1 MITTFKTGN
10 SSFSRLFK
18 SLWEKSYGDPRVCIA
33 VLDGPVDI
41 AHPVL
46 KGANIDQLD
55 TLVSNNSNANG
66 IASQHGTH
74 VTSVLFGQPQ
84 SPVQG
89 IVPSCKGIILP
100 IYADAQNGTSIS
112 CSQVDLA
119 RAITQAVQK
128 GAHIINIS
136 GGEITPSGK
145 ADPLLENAIQYCKDS
160 NVLVVAAAGNEGC
173 NCLHIPAAL
182 PSVLAV
188 GAMDENGNPD
198 THSNW
203 GKVYTEQGILASGK
217 DIMGAIPGGGTAV
230 KSGTSFATPLVSGT
244 AALLLS
250 LQLQQGEKPN
260 PHAIREILLKSAVSC
275 EEKTPGECK
284 RFLRGKIN
292 PSGALQYILKSEESK
307 ESSLKDVSEDKMR
320 LSENKPV
327 DDRVNVSPHYIPDI
341 GQKPEIELDAIF
353 LENTCKKCTIN
364 KPLQG
369 TTANLYSNPN
379 KIQRSQ
385 QMDHINQKL
394 EQENL
399 VQEEITPSEQAVE
412 SSPNGSL
419 PNTEATV
426 SAVDEAIVPQAP
438 PSVIS
443 SAEPVNHQKT
453 SVMPGTIKPS
463 DSDSGSLVYALGKL
477 GVDFGTDTRRDWFNI
492 VMNRHDASV
501 GVPED
506 NSKLLEYMTL
516 KPYAAASAVWTL
528 NLDATPVYAIEP
540 QGAFGEPA
548 YELLRAFLAK
558 QIDHEASF
566 GGDFSR
572 VVVPG
577 IIQGNVTLRSGQ
589 VVPKI
594 APDLRGL
601 EQVIF
606 EEQNGGGGNIEKINQ
621 IYFRFFYELRNL
633 GVTPQDRA
641 KNSMTIY
648 SLNGLTPLML
658 GKDENSSFELERV
671 HVERSPICRPN
682 SDCWDVVITTF
693 NPKKRLE
700 EAKLVFRLTIDVK
713 DIIPVQ
719 MGKII
724 NWSAF

>member
-260 PHAIREILLKSAVSC
+260 PHAIREILLKSAV
-275 EEKTPGECK
+275 
-284 RFLRGKIN
+284 
-292 PSGALQYILKSEESK
+292 QWH
-307 ESSLKDVSEDKMR
+307 
-320 LSENKPV
+320 KPV
-327 DDRVNVSPHYIPDI
+327 LHPD
-341 GQKPEIELDAIF
+341 
-353 LENTCKKCTIN
+353 
-364 KPLQG
+364 
-369 TTANLYSNPN
+369 
-379 KIQRSQ
+379 
-385 QMDHINQKL
+385 
-394 EQENL
+394 
-399 VQEEITPSEQAVE
+399 
-412 SSPNGSL
+412 
-419 PNTEATV
+419 
-426 SAVDEAIVPQAP
+426 
-438 PSVIS
+438 
-443 SAEPVNHQKT
+443 
-453 SVMPGTIKPS
+453 
-463 DSDSGSLVYALGKL
+463 
-477 GVDFGTDTRRDWFNI
+477 
-492 VMNRHDASV
+492 
-501 GVPED
+501 
-506 NSKLLEYMTL
+506 
-516 KPYAAASAVWTL
+516 
-528 NLDATPVYAIEP
+528 
-540 QGAFGEPA
+540 
-548 YELLRAFLAK
+548 
-558 QIDHEASF
+558 
-566 GGDFSR
+566 
-572 VVVPG
+572 
-577 IIQGNVTLRSGQ
+577 
-589 VVPKI
+589 
-594 APDLRGL
+594 
-601 EQVIF
+601 
-606 EEQNGGGGNIEKINQ
+606 
-621 IYFRFFYELRNL
+621 
-633 GVTPQDRA
+633 
-641 KNSMTIY
+641 
-648 SLNGLTPLML
+648 
-658 GKDENSSFELERV
+658 
-671 HVERSPICRPN
+671 
-682 SDCWDVVITTF
+682 
-693 NPKKRLE
+693 
-700 EAKLVFRLTIDVK
+700 
-713 DIIPVQ
+713 
-719 MGKII
+719 
-724 NWSAF
+724 